1 MLIPKGGD
9 NRLFRKASGLCYFA
23 GLRTQSHATSI
34 TCLVHRRLSHLSDI
48 FIHGR
53 GHPTMIRYFE
63 FTVAKLML
71 VHSLND
77 TRISA
82 CPTACSMN

>member
-1 MLIPKGGD
+1 VLIPNGGD

-23 GLRTQSHATSI
+23 GLGTQSHATSI
-34 TCLVHRRLSHLSDI
+34 SCLVDRRLSHLSDI

-63 FTVAKLML
+63 TADDTGPETLDWNSESSSPTQVA
-71 VHSLND
+71 
-77 TRISA
+77 TRPA
-82 CPTACSMN
+82 